1 MTQQNDGLTKEWVS
15 FDYGNVWC
23 ILVSMLNLY
32 VHLVYTD
39 QASSFKPCMQH
50 RHSVKVHHYYIN
62 LPPGV
67 SIWCNYPMT
76 DPWDWPDIFAY
87 MNG

>member
-32 VHLVYTD
+32 ICSFSIYRSGKQFQTMHAAQAFREGASLLYQSTTWSVNLV
-39 QASSFKPCMQH
+39 
-50 RHSVKVHHYYIN
+50 
-62 LPPGV
+62 
-67 SIWCNYPMT
+67 
-76 DPWDWPDIFAY
+76 
-87 MNG
+87 